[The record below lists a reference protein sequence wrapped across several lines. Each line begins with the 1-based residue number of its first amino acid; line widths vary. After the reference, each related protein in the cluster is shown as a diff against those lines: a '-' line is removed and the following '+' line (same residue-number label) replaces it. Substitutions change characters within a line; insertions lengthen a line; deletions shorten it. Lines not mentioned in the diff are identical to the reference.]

1 MHKNTKILS
10 INENDVYSKTLEVLN
25 RGGVIIYPT
34 ETLYGIGAYATDL
47 NAINEIFAVKQRS
60 RGKPFIVLVKD
71 LEMLGKYFSVP
82 KVILKH
88 SEKFITEPITFIF
101 NQKIELPEELSAGFK
116 KIGVRISSNL
126 FVKGLFNYIKTPL
139 ISTSANI
146 SDDENIHSFQQVKE
160 IFNNKVDLII
170 DSGNLP
176 HSNGSTIIDITSTP
190 PRLLREGDI
199 KKEDLEEFLIGNY

>member
-1 MHKNTKILS
+1 MHKNTKIFS
-10 INENDVYSKTLEVLN
+10 INETDVYIQTLEVLN
-25 RGGVIIYPT
+25 RSGVIIYPT

-47 NAINEIFAVKQRS
+47 NAINEIYAVKDRA

-82 KVILKH
+82 DIILKH
-88 SEKFITEPITFIF
+88 SEKFIEEPITFIF
-101 NQKIELPEELSAGFK
+101 NQKIEFPEELSAGTN

-126 FVKGLFNYIKTPL
+126 FVKELFNYINTPL
-139 ISTSANI
+139 VSTSANI
-146 SDDENIHSFQQVKE
+146 SGAGNIYSFQQVKE
-160 IFNNKVDLII
+160 FFNNKVDLII

-190 PRLLREGDI
+190 PLLLREGDI
-199 KKEDLEEFLIGNY
+199 KKEEIKEFLIGNY